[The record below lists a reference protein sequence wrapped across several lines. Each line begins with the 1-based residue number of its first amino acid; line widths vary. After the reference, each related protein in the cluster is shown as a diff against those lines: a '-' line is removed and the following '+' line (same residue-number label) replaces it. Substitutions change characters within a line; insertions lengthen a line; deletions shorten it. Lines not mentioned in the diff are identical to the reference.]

1 MPSRFLGHMKHCYMS
16 LYCIVLWSMCWLYL
30 HRLFIEEVVSIVTP
44 YNFALICSL
53 LYSKSCYTRFV
64 GSITDQLAVFQCLD
78 VILSETFRLDIFLDL
93 LYEQDFFTDE
103 ERERI
108 ECHITFSGS
117 SKQKAF
123 IDVLKSKLV
132 EECCSFQK
140 FFDCLNTDS
149 TLKELE
155 LKIFEKNTFALNVNT
170 EMQSF
175 TEKRFLVCV
184 CFLTNSI
191 I

>member
-1 MPSRFLGHMKHCYMS
+1 M
-16 LYCIVLWSMCWLYL
+16 
-30 HRLFIEEVVSIVTP
+30 
-44 YNFALICSL
+44 ICSL

-155 LKIFEKNTFALNVNT
+155 LKIFEKKRDLQKIIVVRLRNNSSTF
-170 EMQSF
+170 SR
-175 TEKRFLVCV
+175 K
-184 CFLTNSI
+184 NSNQQNKPLKVTGKDMVSESI
-191 I
+191 SD